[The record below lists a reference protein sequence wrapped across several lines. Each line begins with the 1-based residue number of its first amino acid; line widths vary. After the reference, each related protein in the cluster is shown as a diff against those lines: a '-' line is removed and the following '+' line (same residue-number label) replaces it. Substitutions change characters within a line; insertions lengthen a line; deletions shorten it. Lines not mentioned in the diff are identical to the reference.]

1 MLPVATAPNAIVY
14 DKSTLKITDMM
25 RTGFFM
31 NIICILTTW
40 GAVNTYG
47 SALYG
52 LGEFPGWAD
61 PLQELNCTFVTAAAA
76 NSSLPSPLAAGAGS
90 S

>member
-1 MLPVATAPNAIVY
+1 M
-14 DKSTLKITDMM
+14 
-25 RTGFFM
+25 
-31 NIICILTTW
+31 
-40 GAVNTYG
+40 NTYG

-61 PLQELNCTFVTAAAA
+61 PQQELNCTFVTAAAA

>member
-1 MLPVATAPNAIVY
+1 MSFARIFSDHNHSCHP
-14 DKSTLKITDMM
+14 
-25 RTGFFM
+25 R
-31 NIICILTTW
+31 